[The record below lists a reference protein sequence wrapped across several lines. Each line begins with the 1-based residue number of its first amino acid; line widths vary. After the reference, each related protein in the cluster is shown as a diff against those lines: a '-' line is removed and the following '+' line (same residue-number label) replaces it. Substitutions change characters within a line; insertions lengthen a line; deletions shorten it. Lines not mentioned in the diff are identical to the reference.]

1 MAKRDYY
8 DVLGVDRSA
17 TPEDLKRAFRKAAL
31 KYHPD
36 RNPDDH
42 EAEARFKECA
52 EAYEVLS
59 DAGKRSRYDRGGFEA
74 VEGQGRGGYGSS
86 FEDIFRH
93 FGDIFGG
100 GVFEEFFGGGTRR
113 RGGAHRRL
121 ALRVTL
127 EEVAA
132 GVEKTVEYTRNDLC
146 EACGGSGAEPGSAP
160 VTCPY
165 CHGHGEIQQRQ
176 GFFVMRQ
183 TCPNC
188 RGSGRVVRDPCR
200 GCRGAG
206 VGERRV
212 KLNIR
217 VPAGVM
223 EGQRLVVRGEGDA
236 GENGAPRGDL
246 YVDMVVKEHTIF
258 HREGNHII
266 CETPIS
272 FPQAALGAEL
282 EIPTLSGRA
291 RIRVPPGTETGK
303 IFRLARQGLPDVNGY
318 GRGDQLVHVV
328 IETPR
333 KLTPE
338 QEELLRKYAELEE
351 RAVPPRRRGFLDKVK
366 TYLRDIY
373 NEVTDQE
380 DGG

>member
-1 MAKRDYY
+1 MPKRDYY
-8 DVLGVDRSA
+8 EVLGVDPSA

-42 EAEARFKECA
+42 RAEARFKECA
-52 EAYEVLS
+52 EAYEALS
-59 DAGKRSRYDRGGFEA
+59 DPRKRSLYDRGGFEA
-74 VEGQGRGGYGSS
+74 LAGQGRASYGSS
-86 FEDIFRH
+86 FEDIFSR
-93 FGDIFGG
+93 FGDIFSGG
-100 GVFEEFFGGGTRR
+100 IFEEFFGGGTRR

-127 EEVAA
+127 EEVAS
-132 GVEKTVEYTRNDLC
+132 GVEKTVEYARNDVC
-146 EACGGSGAEPGSAP
+146 EACGGSGAAPGTAP
-160 VTCPY
+160 APCPY

-176 GFFVMRQ
+176 GPFVMRQ

-188 RGSGRVVRDPCR
+188 RGTGRVVPNPCR
-200 GCRGAG
+200 DCRGG
-206 VGERRV
+206 GLDERRV

-217 VPAGVM
+217 VPAGILG
-223 EGQRLVVRGEGDA
+223 GQRLVVRGEGDA

-246 YVDMVVKEHTIF
+246 YVDISVKDHPIF
-258 HREGNHII
+258 HREGNHVI

-272 FPQAALGAEL
+272 FPQAALGADL
-282 EIPTLSGRA
+282 EIPTLFGRA
-291 RIRVPPGTETGK
+291 RIKVPPGTETGRV
-303 IFRLARQGLPDVNGY
+303 FRLARQGLPDVNGY
-318 GRGDQLVHVV
+318 GRGDQLVRVF

-373 NEVTDQE
+373 NEVTDQDD
-380 DGG
+380 DG